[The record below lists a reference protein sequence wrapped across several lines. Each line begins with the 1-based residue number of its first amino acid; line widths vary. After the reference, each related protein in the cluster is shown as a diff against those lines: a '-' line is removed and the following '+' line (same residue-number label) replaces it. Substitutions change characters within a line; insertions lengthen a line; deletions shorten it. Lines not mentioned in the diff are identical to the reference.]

1 MKTLVEIT
9 ARDLMKTDVMKLE
22 ADERVES
29 AVALFEEYHVGGAPV
44 VDSAGTLLGFL
55 SAHDVAR
62 SDHVERGRIVPE
74 RGDYGLGPDDAD
86 DGEAYFSKA
95 DYSPEVLEGG
105 LVKDWMNPSV
115 ISCPPDA
122 TLKELCQ
129 VMVRESIHRVLIVEG
144 KSLRG
149 IVSTFDVVRHLAE
162 AL

>member
-1 MKTLVEIT
+1 MKTLTAIT
-9 ARDLMKTDVMKLE
+9 ARDLMKTDVIKLG
-22 ADERVES
+22 ADERVET

-62 SDHVERGRIVPE
+62 SEHVERGRIVPE
-74 RGDYGLGPDDAD
+74 RGDYGIGGDEAD
-86 DGEAYFSKA
+86 DGETYFSKA

-105 LVKDWMNPSV
+105 MVKDWMNPAV
-115 ISCPPDA
+115 ISLPPSA
-122 TLKELCQ
+122 SLKELCQ
-129 VMVRESIHRVLIVEG
+129 VMVSESIHRVLIVES

-162 AL
+162 VL